1 MTNPVESHWANFRS
15 QKLNKATKGSRL
27 RVISHNRQFTSLVHW
42 ATVSLQSRMP
52 GSVVVADGAMPDLE
66 GSVSDLV
73 QTGKRVLVY
82 GGVLHSSRVLGLMNL
97 GVRGY
102 VPETATLQ
110 VLLSA
115 VKSISD
121 DGTHL
126 PFDPE
131 SGRECIALTAAE
143 EIAADAYLLDAQELP
158 RMEVARRLGIA
169 DATLRNHLAS
179 VRRKLGIGPRTSRAA
194 VSRRYRATLR

>member
-1 MTNPVESHWANFRS
+1 MTNPVESLWANFRLH
-15 QKLNKATKGSRL
+15 KRRAAGERTHL

-42 ATVSLQSRMP
+42 ATASLQYRMS
-52 GSVVVADGAMPDLE
+52 GSVAVADAAMPDLE
-66 GSVSDLV
+66 ESVSDLV
-73 QTGKRVLVY
+73 RAGKRVLVY
-82 GGVLHSSRVLGLMNL
+82 GGVLHSSRVLGLMDL

-102 VPETATLQ
+102 VPETASIQ

-126 PFDPE
+126 PFDPG
-131 SGRECIALTAAE
+131 SAREYFALTAAE
-143 EIAADAYLLDAQELP
+143 EIAADAYLLDAPELP
-158 RMEVARRLGIA
+158 RNEVARRLGIA

-179 VRRKLGIGPRTSRAA
+179 VRRKLGIGPQTSRAA